1 MAAQTS
7 KSPKGQHRRS
17 LSPEAVDLIAARF
30 KVLSEPARIHLIM
43 ALETGEQNVSDLVRL
58 TAISQTNVSRHLQA
72 LARAGIVGRRKQG
85 TQVYYHI
92 ADAAI
97 FVLCDHVCGSL
108 VRHFDLQAR
117 SAKVLTPQ

>member
-1 MAAQTS
+1 MAAPISKTS
-7 KSPKGQHRRS
+7 KSLQRRT
-17 LSPEAVDLIAARF
+17 LSSEAVELIAARF

-58 TAISQTNVSRHLQA
+58 TSISQTNVSRHLQA
-72 LARAGIVGRRKQG
+72 LARAGVVDRRKQG

-108 VRHFDLQAR
+108 LRHFNTQAR
-117 SAKVLTPQ
+117 SVKALGST